1 MADTTP
7 EEMDRIGAL
16 VLEQS
21 RVIIDAAIEEAM
33 AGDRAAILDGLR
45 PHMVLM
51 RDWSAREVSVVPWSV
66 ILAVLTEE
74 NPDA

>member
-16 VLEQS
+16 VLKQGKA
-21 RVIIDAAIEEAM
+21 IIDAALAEAM

-45 PHMVLM
+45 AATVLL
-51 RDWSAREVSVVPWSV
+51 RDSDGREVSAVPWSV

-74 NPDA
+74 KR